1 MRGACGCSMGCGVQ
15 MRKTGRMRAFTLVE
29 LMVGLMVTSII
40 LSAVATLAFAMSSA
54 STAGGDSA
62 LRQAQL
68 RNATVRLSELIGNGK
83 MICAAPGTDL
93 AVWTGDTNSDGKV
106 NVNELIY
113 IERGADRKYLRVR
126 RLYSGSNPSRTI
138 AQLALTTT
146 KTQLVNLCSSST
158 ISLIP
163 DCEDAQFSF
172 DVLPPRTG
180 LFAVSFSLME
190 NGVYQRHEIVTK
202 LRCRADYL
210 LSTSGEIITTG
221 DDD

>member
-1 MRGACGCSMGCGVQ
+1 
-15 MRKTGRMRAFTLVE
+15 MRAFTLVE
-29 LMVGLMVTSII
+29 LMVGLMVTSLL
-40 LSAVATLAFAMSSA
+40 LSAVATLAFAMSHA

-68 RNATVRLSELIGNGK
+68 RNATVRLSELIGNCK

-93 AVWTGDTNSDGKV
+93 AVWSGDTNNNGLV

-113 IERGADRKYLRVR
+113 IERGADCKYLRLR

-146 KTQLVNLCSSST
+146 KTQLLNLCASST

-163 DCEDAQFSF
+163 DCNDAQFAF
-172 DVLPPRTG
+172 PDVTPPRTG
-180 LFAVSFSLME
+180 LLAVSFSLLE
-190 NGVYQRHEIVTK
+190 DGAYQRHEIVTG
-202 LRCRADYL
+202 LRCRAKYL
-210 LSTSGEIITTG
+210 LSVADEIITTG